1 MRKIG
6 YNEGKRPDGE
16 DVMEGIRGTL
26 GIRDEDRLRNFQWG
40 ERMDASTVTKAYREI
55 CEEDLD
61 PNIFKAKGNIL
72 EYHGLSDY
80 VVITRDNVTIEVN
93 DYVRM
98 FGLLGGVDRDRIEVV
113 QDWFDRNVSTPMT
126 GTTWS
131 VSHSALKYD

>member
-1 MRKIG
+1 
-6 YNEGKRPDGE
+6 
-16 DVMEGIRGTL
+16 MEGIRGTL